1 MKNLNDIEKLIE
13 LFEKSSLTVMEVE
26 LPELKVKYD
35 KRNFDKPANDAI
47 NFQIPQ
53 AYNQTQ
59 NKEEIKTTDASD
71 DSNCKFITSPLVG
84 TFHQGPT
91 ANANPLVKVGD
102 VIHKGQKLC
111 MIEAMKVMNEITA
124 TEDGKILEV
133 LVKDG
138 SMVEYGQKLFKI
150 GD

>member
-26 LPELKVKYD
+26 LPELKVKFD

-59 NKEEIKTTDASD
+59 NKEEIKPTDASD